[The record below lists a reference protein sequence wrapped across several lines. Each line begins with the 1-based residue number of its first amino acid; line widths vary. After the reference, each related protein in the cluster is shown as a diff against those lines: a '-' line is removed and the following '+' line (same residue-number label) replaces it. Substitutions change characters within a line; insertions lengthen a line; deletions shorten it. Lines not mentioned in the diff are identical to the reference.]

1 MFETFNPINIYSI
14 KNKNK
19 NQILFLFSSFTKDQ
33 WLLELTNIDSTIYL
47 LVKEEVEELFY
58 KLGGYLTYLDFDSC
72 YQLAVEI
79 TKNQINKSIKENKK
93 CFFEVKNNDNLLVY
107 KKVKERLV
115 NNIKNLFDYKRKIN
129 VSNFEILLMGEIYEN
144 YEIDF
149 TIRDLQKLIII
160 KPELVIDNIIKLAN
174 NFELTIIEI
183 EELGEKLDIDFSN
196 IVNLDLNLQFKNL
209 KKAVNNQI
217 YFDFEEIMV
226 A

>member
-129 VSNFEILLMGEIYEN
+129 VSNFEILLMDEIYEN

>member
-129 VSNFEILLMGEIYEN
+129 VSNFEILLMDEIYEN

-196 IVNLDLNLQFKNL
+196 IVNLDLNLELKNL

>member
-33 WLLELTNIDSTIYL
+33 WLLELTNIDSAIYL

-129 VSNFEILLMGEIYEN
+129 VSNFEILLMDEIYEN

>member
-79 TKNQINKSIKENKK
+79 TKNQINTSIKENKK

-129 VSNFEILLMGEIYEN
+129 VSNFEILLMDEIYEN